1 MHPRSRLPALLS
13 GVQVNQLIM
22 QSMSY
27 SDSDDA
33 DASLLHL
40 LHMLEHYFYLSQTP
54 HSRLFRTRT
63 VSM

>member
-1 MHPRSRLPALLS
+1 
-13 GVQVNQLIM
+13 M

-54 HSRLFRTRT
+54 DCFGPDTRT

>member
-1 MHPRSRLPALLS
+1 
-13 GVQVNQLIM
+13 M